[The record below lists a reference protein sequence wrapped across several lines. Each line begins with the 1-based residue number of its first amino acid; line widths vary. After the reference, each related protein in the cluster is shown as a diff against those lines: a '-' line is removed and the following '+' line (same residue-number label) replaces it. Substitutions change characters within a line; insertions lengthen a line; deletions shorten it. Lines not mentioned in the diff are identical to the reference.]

1 MIWSLK
7 KLIYTLSNGK
17 TVLIFFVL
25 STLVY
30 FLMMT
35 FTVPDLAGIANGM
48 KILDLMP
55 EGYDKQYVDSLFTAL
70 GENGRHA
77 YLYYQIPLDLIFPL
91 LYGVGFCL
99 LFAFFLRKINQLT
112 SPFFYFSFLPLIAA
126 ISDLIENIG
135 IITMLTQ
142 FPNYSEET
150 VTISSTFSFLKSS
163 TTTIYFIALIFLL
176 VAFGVQYSKSKRSET
191 VLG

>member
-35 FTVPDLAGIANGM
+35 FTIPNLAGIANGM
-48 KILDLMP
+48 KILDLIP

-70 GENGRHA
+70 GENGRYA

-126 ISDLIENIG
+126 ISDFIENIG

-150 VTISSTFSFLKSS
+150 VTITSTISFLKSS

-176 VAFGVQYSKSKRSET
+176 VAFGVQYVKSKRSET

>member
-7 KLIYTLSNGK
+7 KLIYPLSNGK

-25 STLVY
+25 SSLVY

-35 FTVPDLAGIANGM
+35 FTIPNLAGIANGM

-70 GENGRHA
+70 GENGRYA

-112 SPFFYFSFLPLIAA
+112 SPFFYFSFFPLIAA

-135 IITMLTQ
+135 IITMLMQ

-163 TTTIYFIALIFLL
+163 TTTIYFIALIFVLI
-176 VAFGVQYSKSKRSET
+176 AFGVQYVKSKRSET

>member
-30 FLMMT
+30 FLMAT
-35 FTVPDLAGIANGM
+35 FTIPNLAGNANGM
-48 KILDLMP
+48 KILDLMK

-70 GENGRHA
+70 GENGRYV

-112 SPFFYFSFLPLIAA
+112 SPFFYFCFLPLTAA
-126 ISDLIENIG
+126 ISDFIENIG
-135 IITMLTQ
+135 IITMLRQ
-142 FPNYSEET
+142 FPNYPEET
-150 VTISSTFSFLKSS
+150 VTITSTFSFLKSS

-176 VAFGVQYSKSKRSET
+176 VTFGIQYVKSKLSET

>member
-55 EGYDKQYVDSLFTAL
+55 EGYDRHYVDSLFTAL

-91 LYGVGFCL
+91 FYGVGFCL

-112 SPFFYFSFLPLIAA
+112 SPFFYFCFLPLIAA
-126 ISDLIENIG
+126 ISDFIENIG
-135 IITMLTQ
+135 IITMLKQ

-150 VTISSTFSFLKSS
+150 VTFTSTFSFLKSS
-163 TTTIYFIALIFLL
+163 TTTIYFIALIFVLITY
-176 VAFGVQYSKSKRSET
+176 GVQYVKSKRSET